1 VNPIFITIEG
11 VEGSGKSI
19 QAKFLVDWLRER
31 GFNPLLTVEPGG
43 TDIGEDIRE
52 LLLSDSDIDGVTEL
66 FLYLADRREH
76 IVKVILP
83 ALRKGK
89 TVVSDRYYD
98 STFAYQGGGRG
109 IDRNWIE
116 NLMNKVVRNVV
127 PDITFLIDVSPEL
140 GLSRIK
146 GKDRIEKEEIN
157 FHKRV
162 REEYLN
168 RAKRFP
174 ERINVIDGVKSI
186 SEVQNDIRRILKERL
201 VDK

>member
-1 VNPIFITIEG
+1 MNPIFITIEG
-11 VEGSGKSI
+11 VEGSGKSV
-19 QAKFLVDWLRER
+19 QAKLLVDWLKEQ
-31 GFNPLLTVEPGG
+31 GFNPLLTMEPGG
-43 TDIGEDIRE
+43 TDIGKTIRR
-52 LLLSDSDIDGVTEL
+52 LLLSDSNIDSITEL

-76 IVKVILP
+76 IIKVILP
-83 ALRKGK
+83 ALKSGK

-98 STFAYQGGGRG
+98 STFAYQSGGRG
-109 IDRNWIE
+109 IDENWIE
-116 NLMNKVVRNVV
+116 SLMDNVV
-127 PDITFLIDVSPEL
+127 GNVIPDITFLIDVSPEL

-168 RAKRFP
+168 RARKFS

-186 SEVQNDIRRILKERL
+186 SEVQNEIRRILKKRL
-201 VDK
+201 VGK

>member
-1 VNPIFITIEG
+1 MNPIFITIEG
-11 VEGSGKSI
+11 VEGSGKSV
-19 QAKFLVDWLRER
+19 QAKLLVDWLKEI
-31 GFNPLLTVEPGG
+31 GFNPILTVEPGG